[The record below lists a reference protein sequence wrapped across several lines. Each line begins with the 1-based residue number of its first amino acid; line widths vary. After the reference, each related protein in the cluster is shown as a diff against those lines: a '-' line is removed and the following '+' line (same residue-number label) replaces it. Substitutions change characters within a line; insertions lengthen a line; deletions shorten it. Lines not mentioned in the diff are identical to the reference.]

1 MINVANALMLVLEFT
16 ILASIVL
23 GLFRLR
29 GSIGLTPLY
38 VTLGVFQPVQVILAA
53 TLYVELGRGYLV
65 SPGSLMFAASLLA
78 LFVVYLREDALEAR
92 RFIYCVL
99 GANLLMTLLLAAS
112 GARLEAPGVNNLL
125 DVSPHLFNQG
135 ARVTTVGTLVL
146 VADVLLMI
154 AAYGAIRRLLP
165 GAALLRAWLTLTL
178 VLVFDG
184 IAFTVGVFAASPEL
198 PSLLASAIVMKA
210 AIGTLAALAA
220 VVYLRFV
227 ERPADAAALPDLALR
242 DIFYSLSYR
251 DRYELQATRTAAVE
265 AQLRS
270 VFQRIGDAVVAID
283 LDGRYTFA
291 NDLAC
296 QFMGLPRESVVGTRA
311 SDLYGEGAPVL
322 DWAIREAIRTQ
333 APQVVDEF
341 YEAQGV
347 HFESRIYPSAEGVTI
362 YFNDVTERNRQRDEL
377 RRRALT
383 DEMTGLLNRRA
394 FREAVDALAPGLPA
408 GHSLGVVVLN
418 LDRLRHVNNTLG
430 YEAGDEILKEASR
443 RLRDAAAAPRDV
455 VARIGGDEFAFASA
469 RAGVEAMVEL
479 AESLVATI
487 REPFQV
493 RGEPVYLTCS
503 AGVVWAPDAGTDAGR
518 LLRSADL
525 TLNAAKRQGG
535 DHVARFSRE
544 RADRLG
550 QRMAMTAELRAAAE
564 TPEVHLAFQPIVEP
578 LRGAAVA
585 AEALMRWTS
594 PRLGSV
600 SPIDFIPV
608 AEDTGLIVDL
618 GYLAI
623 RRALLHVQRW
633 RRHGYAT
640 VPVAVDVS
648 PVQFRHE
655 RFLRDVIRALEET
668 GSAPGALKL
677 EITESAFIDDIPGA
691 IDTMNQ
697 LRRMGVRISLDDF
710 GTGYSSLGLLRQL
723 PLDEVK
729 IDRSLVEEATVSTRA
744 GTLCRSVV
752 AMCHELQ
759 FRVVAEGVETEAQAA
774 FLREIGCDLLQGFHF
789 SRPVAPE
796 QLAELFLARTFA
808 PGPGEGYPPA

>member
-165 GAALLRAWLTLTL
+165 GAALVRAWLTLTL
-178 VLVFDG
+178 VLIFDG
-184 IAFTVGVFAASPEL
+184 IAFTVGAFATSPEL
-198 PSLLASAIVMKA
+198 PRLLVSAIVVKA
-210 AIGTLAALAA
+210 ATGTLAALAA
-220 VVYLRFV
+220 VVYLRFL
-227 ERPADAAALPDLALR
+227 ERPVDSSALPDLALR

-251 DRYELQATRTAAVE
+251 DRYELQASRTATVE
-265 AQLRS
+265 AQLHS

-283 LDGRYTFA
+283 LQGRYTFA

-296 QFMGLPRESVVGTRA
+296 DFMGLPRGSVLGRRA
-311 SDLYGEGAPVL
+311 GDLYGDSAPAL
-322 DWAIREAIRTQ
+322 DRAIREAIRTQ
-333 APQVVDEF
+333 APQLVDEF
-341 YEAQGV
+341 YKAQGI

-362 YFNDVTERNRQRDEL
+362 YFNDVTERNRQREEL
-377 RRRALT
+377 RRRAHS
-383 DEMTGLLNRRA
+383 DELTGLPNRRA
-394 FREAVDALAPGLPA
+394 FRDAVDVLASSAPTGE
-408 GHSLGVVVLN
+408 SLCVIVLN
-418 LDRLRHVNNTLG
+418 LDRLGHLNNTLG
-430 YEAGDEILKEASR
+430 YEAGDEVLQEAGR
-443 RLRDAAAAPRDV
+443 RLRVAAADQGDV
-455 VARIGGDEFAFASA
+455 VARIGGDEFAYASI
-469 RAGVEAMVEL
+469 RAGADAMVRL
-479 AESLVATI
+479 ADSLVATV
-487 REPFQV
+487 REPFRIGGQ
-493 RGEPVYLTCS
+493 PVYLTCS
-503 AGVVWAPDAGTDAGR
+503 AGVVWAPDAGTNAAT

-525 TLNAAKRQGG
+525 TLNAAKQQGG
-535 DHVARFSRE
+535 DQVARFSRE
-544 RADRLG
+544 RADHLG

-578 LRGAAVA
+578 VTGAVVA

-594 PRLGSV
+594 PRLGLV
-600 SPIDFIPV
+600 SPTDFIAV

-633 RRHGYAT
+633 QQQGFTT
-640 VPVAVDVS
+640 VPIAVNVS

-655 RFLRDVIRALEET
+655 RFLGDVVRALEET
-668 GSAPGALKL
+668 GSVPGALKL
-677 EITESAFIDDIPGA
+677 EITESAFIDDISGA
-691 IDTMNQ
+691 VDTLNQ
-697 LRRMGVRISLDDF
+697 LKKIGLRISLDDF
-710 GTGYSSLGLLRQL
+710 GTGYSSLALLRQL

-729 IDRSLVEEATVSTRA
+729 IDRSLVEEATASRRA

-759 FRVVAEGVETEAQAA
+759 FRVVAEGVETEAQAS
-774 FLREIGCDLLQGFHF
+774 FLAEIGCDLLQGFHF

-796 QLAELFLARTFA
+796 QLAEQFLARTFA